1 MSLDAGRH
9 PFNASP
15 FTALQTDIDK
25 GLADRVGQRL

>member
-15 FTALQTDIDK
+15 FAALQADIDK
-25 GLADRVGQRL
+25 GLAGRVGQRL